1 MFSVGPGDHAVVF
14 YQENELAR
22 LVGEYLHSAISG
34 GGAAVVV
41 ATPEHRAQISKWL
54 SGAGIDVPA
63 AWADGSYVLL
73 DADETMRRFVIDG
86 RPDAA
91 AFWATMSPV
100 VAAASRKPGQVRVFG
115 EMVAVLW
122 DMGLVDTAVELEAL
136 WNEISKQYPFTLL
149 CAYPAGAVSDEADS
163 DSLAQVCSAHS
174 AVVGAPPRSVQ
185 AWLPD

>member
-1 MFSVGPGDHAVVF
+1 VFRVGPGDHAVVF

>member
-1 MFSVGPGDHAVVF
+1 MFSVGPCDHAVVF
-14 YQENELAR
+14 YQGNELAG
-22 LVGEYLHSAISG
+22 LVGEYLHSAICG

-54 SGAGIDVPA
+54 SGAGVDVQA
-63 AWADGSYVLL
+63 AWAEGNYVLL
-73 DADETMRRFVIDG
+73 DADETMRRFVING

-91 AFWATMSPV
+91 AFWETISPV
-100 VAAASRKPGQVRVFG
+100 VAAACSKHGPVRVFG

-122 DMGLVDTAVELEAL
+122 DMGLVDAAVELEAL

-149 CAYPAGAVSDEADS
+149 CAYPTEAVNDEADS

-174 AVVGAPPRSVQ
+174 AVVGAPPGSVE

>member
-1 MFSVGPGDHAVVF
+1 VFSVGPGAHAVVF

-91 AFWATMSPV
+91 AFWATMSSV

-122 DMGLVDTAVELEAL
+122 DMGRVDTAVELEAL